1 MRPLHRRATGDQE
14 MSDPITAEDYNPK
27 PEEKS
32 HRFLIE
38 PKKQSPSRLI
48 ALAVIFSV
56 ILLALLLALW
66 FSKIKLAQWKLE
78 HKTAQETKQTTAAEG
93 ANQRKGRTFDH
104 ADSGQST
111 KADDKPVEPPKQLP
125 QSFDQPNS
133 NVALPPIPLAS
144 NTMPG
149 KSTSTVPLP
158 SLMLSGENKSRP
170 ATVQDQARLTARKTL
185 PSKTEQASAAGL
197 GDRSFVITR
206 GSYIPCVLQTQ
217 LFSNVPG
224 QTGCIVSENIYSD
237 DGSRL
242 LVPRG
247 STVVGEYGETMR
259 NGDTRIA
266 VVWNRVKTTDGYVI
280 DVDSGATDSVGTVGI
295 GGNIDN
301 RWGERIGAAL
311 LLSLVDDAV
320 DVAVAS
326 QSSSGP
332 VYGGSTTRG
341 TKSIAEKVL
350 DSTINIKPTLSAN
363 RGARL
368 MIYVSKDL
376 WFDEVYGD

>member
-1 MRPLHRRATGDQE
+1 
-14 MSDPITAEDYNPK
+14 MSDPITADDFNQQPA
-27 PEEKS
+27 EES
-32 HRFLIE
+32 HRFSGE
-38 PKKQSPSRLI
+38 SKKRGRSRLV
-48 ALAVIFSV
+48 ALAVMFGV
-56 ILLALLLALW
+56 ILLALLIGLW
-66 FSKIKLAQWKLE
+66 FSKMKLAEWRSDRDA
-78 HKTAQETKQTTAAEG
+78 AQAAKQAAAAEG
-93 ANQRKGRTFDH
+93 ANQRKGRTFDLG
-104 ADSGQST
+104 DFDPFSRE
-111 KADDKPVEPPKQLP
+111 DKTPSEPAPKQLP
-125 QSFDQPNS
+125 KNFDQPAS
-133 NVALPPIPLAS
+133 AAPLPPIPLAS
-144 NTMPG
+144 SAANASPTAAA
-149 KSTSTVPLP
+149 PLP
-158 SLMLSGENKSRP
+158 PLMLSGDNKSRP

-185 PSKTEQASAAGL
+185 PSKTEQSSAAGL

-224 QTGCIVSENIYSD
+224 QTGCVVPENIYSD

-247 STVVGEYGETMR
+247 STVVGEYGQTMK

-266 VVWNRVKTTDGYVI
+266 VVWDRIKTTDGYVI
-280 DVDSGATDSVGTVGI
+280 DVDSGAADGVGTMGI
-295 GGNIDN
+295 GGYIDN
-301 RWGERIGAAL
+301 RWGDRIGAAL

-320 DVAVAS
+320 DIAVAS

-332 VYGGSTTRG
+332 VYGSSTTRG
-341 TKSIAEKVL
+341 TKSVAEKIL

-376 WFDEVYGD
+376 WFDQVYEG

>member
-1 MRPLHRRATGDQE
+1 
-14 MSDPITAEDYNPK
+14 MSEPITAEDYSRK
-27 PEEKS
+27 PEEGS

-38 PKKQSPSRLI
+38 PKKQGPSRLI
-48 ALAVIFSV
+48 ALAGMFGV
-56 ILLALLLALW
+56 ILLAILLALW
-66 FSKIKLAQWKLE
+66 FSKTKWAQWKVE
-78 HKTAQETKQTTAAEG
+78 HNAAQETKQAAAAESTS
-93 ANQRKGRTFDH
+93 QRKGRTFDDPD
-104 ADSGQST
+104 ANPPT
-111 KADDKPVEPPKQLP
+111 KADEKSAESSKQLP
-125 QSFDQPNS
+125 NSFDQPAP
-133 NVALPPIPLAS
+133 NVTLPPIPLTS
-144 NTMPG
+144 NAMSG
-149 KSTSTVPLP
+149 QSTSTVPSP
-158 SLMLSGENKSRP
+158 PLMLSGENKSRP

-224 QTGCIVSENIYSD
+224 QTGCIISENIYSD

-247 STVVGEYGETMR
+247 STVVGEYGQTMR

-266 VVWNRVKTTDGYVI
+266 VVWNRIKTTDGYVI
-280 DVDSGATDSVGTVGI
+280 DVDSGAADSVGTMGI

-301 RWGERIGAAL
+301 RWGERIGAPL

-320 DVAVAS
+320 DIAVAR

-332 VYGGSTTRG
+332 VYGSSTTRG